1 MGWEVGGRFKRE
13 GTYVYLWLIHVDVW
27 QKPTQYCKVITLQLK
42 INRLKNK
49 HVWSLCTNNS
59 VISIKRFKKAW
70 LSHWD
75 PWQDILMSQ
84 LKCYKNSDTGN
95 LKRKIKSVSS
105 LRTGT
110 PVFLMPHPQPL
121 AHGRCSKNICKTS
134 LNFLDIFGQRVQ
146 VNRNFLFLTGWYGR
160 QWENTYTNVQDGITV
175 SSFDWRN

>member
-13 GTYVYLWLIHVDVW
+13 GTYVYLWLIHVDVR

-49 HVWSLCTNNS
+49 HFWSLYTNNS

-84 LKCYKNSDTGN
+84 LKCYKNSDTGH
-95 LKRKIKSVSS
+95 LKKKNKKCKLPEDRHFCLFNASS
-105 LRTGT
+105 PASGTWKMLKKQQTGWMND
-110 PVFLMPHPQPL
+110 LMPCR
-121 AHGRCSKNICKTS
+121 ASGGDS
-134 LNFLDIFGQRVQ
+134 L
-146 VNRNFLFLTGWYGR
+146 T
-160 QWENTYTNVQDGITV
+160 
-175 SSFDWRN
+175 